1 MPTPAE
7 LEAKFW
13 KALGSDRTVMLG
25 LVGVD
30 DGQTRPMTAQFEDD
44 KGPIWFFASTENE
57 LVNALSLGNRVIAT
71 FSAKGHDLHAA
82 IHGTL
87 VRDDDRT
94 TIDRLWNPYVAAWY
108 QGGKEDPKLVLLRL
122 DAERAQIWLDGSS
135 IMAGIKMLLGRDPQ
149 QGYRDNVAEVDL
161 INQR

>member
-57 LVNALSLGNRVIAT
+57 LVNALSQGNRVIAT

-149 QGYRDNVAEVDL
+149 QDYRDNVAEVDL

>member
-57 LVNALSLGNRVIAT
+57 LVNALSQGNRVIAT

>member
-57 LVNALSLGNRVIAT
+57 LVNALSQGNRVIAT

-87 VRDDDRT
+87 VRDVDRT

-135 IMAGIKMLLGRDPQ
+135 IMAGIKMLLGRDPKQ
-149 QGYRDNVAEVDL
+149 DYRDNVAEVDL

>member
-13 KALGSDRTVMLG
+13 KALGSDRTVLLG

-57 LVNALSLGNRVIAT
+57 LVNALSQGNRVIAT

-87 VRDDDRT
+87 VRDDDRAV
-94 TIDRLWNPYVAAWY
+94 IDRLWNPYVAAWY

-135 IMAGIKMLLGRDPQ
+135 IMAGIKMLLGRDPKQ
-149 QGYRDNVAEVDL
+149 DYRDNVGEVDL

>member
-135 IMAGIKMLLGRDPQ
+135 IMAGIKMLLGRDPKQ
-149 QGYRDNVAEVDL
+149 DYRDNVAEVDL

>member
-57 LVNALSLGNRVIAT
+57 LVNALSQGNRVIAT

-135 IMAGIKMLLGRDPQ
+135 IMAGIKMLLGRDPKQ
-149 QGYRDNVAEVDL
+149 DYRDNVAEVDL